1 MQRRWHL
8 PRRGIWTSRLR
19 NFCKV
24 RLGGARVGFAAE
36 QVDRLAC
43 GCAKATIVG
52 STSRKASTNTY
63 CSAVRLHPHM
73 AELVKRFRTSAMAS
87 SPVAGRSIRCLR
99 RYASALAPS
108 AARSARPATALS
120 RKAVPTACA
129 AALTSAKSVSRDTAA
144 NSAGSAVQEGLAI
157 PPLAGGVSWRITAA
171 SRGRTPNSTNNHTTR
186 CAAARSR
193 AFIGRRSCRA
203 RFLPSQTRWNQRVI

>member
-1 MQRRWHL
+1 
-8 PRRGIWTSRLR
+8 
-19 NFCKV
+19 
-24 RLGGARVGFAAE
+24 
-36 QVDRLAC
+36 
-43 GCAKATIVG
+43 
-52 STSRKASTNTY
+52 
-63 CSAVRLHPHM
+63 M

-157 PPLAGGVSWRITAA
+157 PPLAGGVSTDTFADLFGLCRGCRPNRLIYSHWLVWLGGGTRGYNRAHVRTGPLVCPVCPGSPVSYRRGPGRE
-171 SRGRTPNSTNNHTTR
+171 SRSTD
-186 CAAARSR
+186 
-193 AFIGRRSCRA
+193 FIGDFILKPR
-203 RFLPSQTRWNQRVI
+203 